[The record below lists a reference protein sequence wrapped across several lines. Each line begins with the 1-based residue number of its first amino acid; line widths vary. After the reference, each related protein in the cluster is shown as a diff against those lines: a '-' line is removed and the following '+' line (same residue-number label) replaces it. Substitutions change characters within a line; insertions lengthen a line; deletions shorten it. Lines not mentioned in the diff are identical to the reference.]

1 MAVRL
6 RVAVV
11 PIFIY
16 GLYEVYSIHDSW
28 PKPGPV
34 TISIGPP
41 LEFPPHTDYADA
53 AHQTEE
59 AIAKLSGKQP
69 KAFTDQVIR

>member
-1 MAVRL
+1 MAIRL

-11 PIFIY
+11 PIFIH

-28 PKPGPV
+28 PKPGAV

-41 LEFPPHTDYADA
+41 LEFLPHTDYADA
-53 AHQTEE
+53 AYQTEE
-59 AIAKLSGKQP
+59 AIAKLSGEQP